1 MKISSM
7 RFILLKAQAK
17 TDRGRYHKHLTTRW
31 AEDRPGIITLWYNQS
46 LLTIALPCYRFSQR
60 LTAPGRRDNNA
71 SGISTPFPCR
81 QRTLSP
87 IVNHS
92 PRCLAFSAFSLILI
106 TLVFCKETAAERPNI
121 LFLFS
126 DDHAIKSISA
136 YGGPL
141 AEVAPTPNIDRI
153 AQQGA
158 VFTNSFCA
166 NSICGPS
173 RANILTGKH
182 SHKNGF
188 MRNGNTF
195 DPSQWTAAKTLQ
207 KGGYNTAVIGK
218 WHLKTNPVGFD
229 HWEIFPGQG
238 SYYNPVFIQMDGS
251 KKRFEGYATDLT
263 TQKAID
269 WLDNRDKKKPFFLMC
284 QHKAPHRTFS
294 PALRH
299 LGSFDDIEI
308 PEPETLFDK
317 YYDRH
322 PSLAKNEME
331 IDRHFDWAYDAKI
344 RKDERGNV
352 QLPKPDRYGTP
363 EYNRMTA
370 SQKKKWD
377 AYYSPLNQ
385 KFLKQ
390 FAAGELSHEEVV
402 RWKYRRYMRNYLS
415 TVKAVDESVGRMLKY
430 LDDNGLAENT
440 VVIYSS
446 DQGFFLGEHGWYDK
460 RWMFEE
466 SFRMP
471 FLIRW
476 PNVIR
481 PGSRPDQLIQNIDY
495 APTFLD
501 MAGLPTP
508 KEVQGK
514 SLLPL
519 FKNES
524 GKWRDSLYYAYYEL
538 GEHAVPQH
546 FGVRTQTHKL
556 IYFPKSDSWNLFDLE
571 EDPQEMR
578 SVHEDKQYQAIRIA
592 LTDEFKRLRQLYD
605 APPFPS
611 PVK

>member
-1 MKISSM
+1 MCRLFHLSSLFVAVM
-7 RFILLKAQAK
+7 
-17 TDRGRYHKHLTTRW
+17 TVVPTV
-31 AEDRPGIITLWYNQS
+31 S
-46 LLTIALPCYRFSQR
+46 
-60 LTAPGRRDNNA
+60 
-71 SGISTPFPCR
+71 
-81 QRTLSP
+81 
-87 IVNHS
+87 
-92 PRCLAFSAFSLILI
+92 
-106 TLVFCKETAAERPNI
+106 AERPNI

-141 AEVAPTPNIDRI
+141 AEVAPTPNIDQI
-153 AQQGA
+153 ARQGA
-158 VFTNSFCA
+158 VFVNSFCA

-173 RANILTGKH
+173 RATILTGKH

-195 DPSQWTAAKTLQ
+195 DQNQWTVAKALQ
-207 KGGYNTAVIGK
+207 QGGYNTAVIGK

-238 SYYNPVFIQMDGS
+238 SYYNPVFIQMDGT

-263 TQKAID
+263 TDKAID
-269 WLDNRDKKKPFFLMC
+269 WLDHRDESKPFFLMC

-299 LGSFDDIEI
+299 LGAFDEIEI
-308 PEPETLFDK
+308 PEPATLFDD
-317 YYDRH
+317 YSDRH
-322 PSLAKNEME
+322 PALASNEME

-344 RKDERGNV
+344 RKDERGDV
-352 QLPKPDRYGTP
+352 KLPKPDRYGTP
-363 EYNRMTA
+363 EYNRMTPQ
-370 SQKKKWD
+370 QKERWD
-377 AYYSPLNQ
+377 AYFGPHNRE
-385 KFLKQ
+385 FLTEFESGK
-390 FAAGELSHEEVV
+390 LSHREIV

-430 LDDNGLAENT
+430 LDKHGLAENT

-466 SFRMP
+466 SFQMP

-476 PNVIR
+476 PGVVT
-481 PGSRPDQLIQNIDY
+481 PGSQPEQLIQNIDY

-501 MAGLPTP
+501 MAGLKTP
-508 KEVQGK
+508 QEVQGT

-519 FKNES
+519 F
-524 GKWRDSLYYAYYEL
+524 GKQSDDWRRSLYYAYYEL

-546 FGVRTQTHKL
+546 FGVRTPTHKL
-556 IYFPKSDSWNLFDLE
+556 IYFPKTDAWNLFDLE
-571 EDPQEMR
+571 KDPGEMHSIHADPQAQDVRE
-578 SVHEDKQYQAIRIA
+578 E
-592 LTDEFKRLRQLYD
+592 LTSEFHRLRQQYE
-605 APPFPS
+605 APPFGA
-611 PVK
+611 KQR

>member
-1 MKISSM
+1 
-7 RFILLKAQAK
+7 
-17 TDRGRYHKHLTTRW
+17 
-31 AEDRPGIITLWYNQS
+31 
-46 LLTIALPCYRFSQR
+46 
-60 LTAPGRRDNNA
+60 
-71 SGISTPFPCR
+71 
-81 QRTLSP
+81 
-87 IVNHS
+87 
-92 PRCLAFSAFSLILI
+92 
-106 TLVFCKETAAERPNI
+106 
-121 LFLFS
+121 
-126 DDHAIKSISA
+126 
-136 YGGPL
+136 
-141 AEVAPTPNIDRI
+141 
-153 AQQGA
+153 
-158 VFTNSFCA
+158 
-166 NSICGPS
+166 
-173 RANILTGKH
+173 
-182 SHKNGF
+182 

-299 LGSFDDIEI
+299 LGSFDDIKI